1 MFVSAFTPKGE
12 CFMDFVTTQT
22 YLGDILHNISQAL
35 LAPDIVLLILFIAY
49 AVFCIGSIIVEVF
62 TERKHF
68 KEASP
73 AFLSALMNCET
84 GEIPQTV
91 RECGLLNRQKVA
103 LLTVYDYRSLPGDA
117 LMALARKLVARE
129 ETRYNRII
137 GRNEM
142 GMKAAPMLG
151 LMGTLI
157 PLGPGIAALGTGN
170 LVELSTSIIVA
181 FDTTVA
187 GLATA
192 VVCMII
198 VKIRRNWYDEY
209 MNEFDSAMATMLQR
223 IREMK
228 AAGEIT
234 SSKPTDYAEVY
245 ADALKRSHQNKEAKQ
260 AAAEIAA
267 EASIEKE
274 ADSVAEAE
282 AAETGAEG
290 LPNAEAAEK
299 ATDDAPETEGAV
311 EAPADDTTEPAPVV
325 EETAEA
331 SEEPKE

>member
-1 MFVSAFTPKGE
+1 
-12 CFMDFVTTQT
+12 MDFVTTQT
-22 YLGDILHNISQAL
+22 YLGDILHNVSQAL
-35 LAPDIVLLILFIAY
+35 LAPDIVLLIIFIAY
-49 AVFCIGSIIVEVF
+49 AVFCIGSAIVEAI
-62 TERKHF
+62 TERRNF

-73 AFLSALMNCET
+73 AFLSALMNCDP

-91 RECGLLNRQKVA
+91 RECGLLNRQKIA

-137 GRNEM
+137 SRNEM
-142 GMKAAPMLG
+142 GVKAAPMLG

-170 LVELSTSIIVA
+170 LVELSTSIVIA

-192 VVCMII
+192 VVCMA
-198 VKIRRNWYDEY
+198 VLKIRRNWYDDY

-223 IREMK
+223 IREMR

-234 SSKPTDYAEVY
+234 SAIPTDYAAVY
-245 ADALKRSHQNKEAKQ
+245 ADALKRSHKSEEAKRE
-260 AAAEIAA
+260 AETIAA
-267 EASIEKE
+267 GIAQTAQNVADIAQIDQSAEVVPSGDTASSGTANSGVLATQKSEA
-274 ADSVAEAE
+274 
-282 AAETGAEG
+282 
-290 LPNAEAAEK
+290 
-299 ATDDAPETEGAV
+299 
-311 EAPADDTTEPAPVV
+311 
-325 EETAEA
+325 
-331 SEEPKE
+331 

>member
-1 MFVSAFTPKGE
+1 
-12 CFMDFVTTQT
+12 MDFVTSQT

-35 LAPDIVLLILFIAY
+35 LAPDIVLLIAFAAY
-49 AVFCIGSIIVEVF
+49 AVFCIGSVIVEGI
-62 TERKHF
+62 TERRNF
-68 KEASP
+68 KQASP
-73 AFLSALMNCET
+73 AFLSALMNCEPDA
-84 GEIPQTV
+84 IPQTV
-91 RECGLLNRQKVA
+91 RECDLLNRQKLS

-137 GRNEM
+137 SRNEM

-192 VVCMII
+192 VVCMAV
-198 VKIRRNWYDEY
+198 VKVRRSWYDDY
-209 MNEFDSAMATMLQR
+209 MNEFDGAMATMLQR
-223 IREMK
+223 IRDMR

-234 SSKPTDYAEVY
+234 SNKPTDYAEVY
-245 ADALKRSHQNKEAKQ
+245 ANALGNKAGKREGSASGSVPEREDGAS
-260 AAAEIAA
+260 AATPA
-267 EASIEKE
+267 
-274 ADSVAEAE
+274 
-282 AAETGAEG
+282 
-290 LPNAEAAEK
+290 
-299 ATDDAPETEGAV
+299 
-311 EAPADDTTEPAPVV
+311 APATTLQAGE
-325 EETAEA
+325 
-331 SEEPKE
+331 